1 MEWGRHRRVSSA
13 LPATRDAVNSASK
26 RNHANENPGPGV
38 AEPTP
43 GRQIGVGA
51 WNSQTS
57 SVPAGAGAENGR
69 GIDRVCDYRLRIL
82 GEPSGIGRGE
92 DDINLA
98 SRKSLA
104 LLTYLALNRHQ
115 PPSRDRLI
123 DLFWGERF
131 EQQARQSLRQAVYGL
146 RRALDVDG
154 INPIVTAGETV
165 TLEPALITVDVWEFE
180 RLAASDSPADLEAA
194 AALYRGPLLANLRLR
209 ESSFNEWLDLERARL
224 REVAWQVQYRL
235 AKHYKAHGQDADA
248 LATVQR
254 LLDLD
259 PLKEKSHR
267 LYMRILAKQG
277 ERAQA
282 LQHYHR
288 LSELLRQ
295 ELDVE
300 PDFITMRLYEEIKA
314 AGEPARASRLG
325 DEPGESPAIAAAR
338 PERFVAPLRA
348 AVLVLPF
355 KNVGE
360 TTELEYL
367 AEGIADDI
375 TTGLSCW
382 RWFPVIGTNSSRYYS
397 NSITDIAE
405 IGRQLDARYAVT
417 GTIRPSGQTLRI
429 RAELTDLLT
438 HHQLWARRYDV
449 NFNEI
454 LGVQDDLV
462 EKIVTSIEP
471 LVERAEQERSLR
483 KPDGDITA
491 WDRVM
496 RASLHKAKMTRAGM
510 EKAVELL
517 HEAVAIAP
525 EMSIAWARL
534 AQCHWYDGILG
545 WSESP
550 QRSFEESDRCANRA
564 LALDELDWMAH
575 AVGGLND
582 LWMRHDYDASLERTN
597 RAVDMNPSSSFAR
610 HAAACSLE
618 FAGRPSDALPH
629 LRIIMRLDPRY
640 SSNAA
645 MLADM
650 SLCYLQLE
658 QFEDA
663 AICARKAMS
672 VRPDYPRAYPRFAAA
687 AAHLGQIS
695 EARAAL
701 DALLEMQP
709 GFCEAYLRE
718 TYPFRNKRHFDI
730 LLEGL
735 RIAGLARE

>member
-1 MEWGRHRRVSSA
+1 VYG
-13 LPATRDAVNSASK
+13 
-26 RNHANENPGPGV
+26 
-38 AEPTP
+38 
-43 GRQIGVGA
+43 
-51 WNSQTS
+51 
-57 SVPAGAGAENGR
+57 
-69 GIDRVCDYRLRIL
+69 YRLRLL
-82 GEPSGIGRGE
+82 GEPSGIDRA
-92 DDINLA
+92 DAAVNLA

-104 LLTYLALNRHQ
+104 LLAYLALNQNQ
-115 PPSRDRLI
+115 PPGRDRLV

-146 RRALDVDG
+146 RRTLDVEG
-154 INPIVTAGETV
+154 TNPIITTGETV
-165 TLEPALITVDVWEFE
+165 SLEPALITVDVWEFE
-180 RLAASDSPADLEAA
+180 RLAASESPADLEAA

-209 ESSFNEWLDLERARL
+209 ESTFNEWLDLERTRL

-235 AKHYKAHGQDADA
+235 AKHYKGHGRDADA

-259 PLKEKSHR
+259 PLREKSHR
-267 LYMRILAKQG
+267 LFMRILAKQG

-314 AGEPARASRLG
+314 AGEPAHAARLIDEQ
-325 DEPGESPAIAAAR
+325 DEPRAKPMAR

-348 AVLVLPF
+348 AVVVLPF

-360 TTELEYL
+360 ATELEYMAQGL
-367 AEGIADDI
+367 ADDI

-397 NSITDIAE
+397 NSMTDLAE
-405 IGRQLDARYAVT
+405 IGRNLDARYAVT
-417 GTIRPSGQTLRI
+417 GTIRPSGRTLRI

-449 NFNEI
+449 NFSEI
-454 LGVQDDLV
+454 LAVQDDIV

-483 KPDGDITA
+483 KSDADITA

-496 RASLHKAKMTRAGM
+496 RASLHKSKMTQSGIA
-510 EKAVELL
+510 KAIELL
-517 HEAVAIAP
+517 HEAIAIDP
-525 EMSIAWARL
+525 DMSIAWARL
-534 AQCHWYDGILG
+534 AQCHWYDGVLG

-582 LWMRHDYDASLERTN
+582 MWMRHDYDASLERTN

-618 FAGRPSDALPH
+618 FAGHPNDALSH

-672 VRPDYPRAYPRFAAA
+672 IRPDYPRAYPRFAAA

-701 DALLEMQP
+701 DALVELQP

-718 TYPFRNKRHFDI
+718 TYPFRHRHHFDI

-735 RIAGLARE
+735 RIAGLGKG